1 MKIVFVLL
9 SSSIMTA
16 ATAIAPDLTPAPSA
30 ITSISAPAKIG
41 VPLASLKPGRTA
53 CVVGVDRSRP
63 EGERLL
69 DLGFIPGTPVEIL
82 KRAPLGDPVV
92 YGLRGYHICLR
103 GSEAGLIRVKPE

>member
-9 SSSIMTA
+9 FSQSMTA
-16 ATAIAPDLTPAPSA
+16 AFAPDITPASS
-30 ITSISAPAKIG
+30 ITALDSTPARPG
-41 VPLASLKPGRTA
+41 VSLASLAPGHTVR
-53 CVVGVDRSRP
+53 VIGVDGSCP

-92 YGLRGYHICLR
+92 YGLRGYRICLR
-103 GSEAGLIRVKPE
+103 ASETSLIRVRTE

>member
-1 MKIVFVLL
+1 
-9 SSSIMTA
+9 MTSR
-16 ATAIAPDLTPAPSA
+16 I
-30 ITSISAPAKIG
+30 IG
-41 VPLASLKPGRTA
+41 VDGS
-53 CVVGVDRSRP
+53 CP

-103 GSEAGLIRVKPE
+103 ASEANLIRVRTE

>member
-9 SSSIMTA
+9 FSSIMTA
-16 ATAIAPDLTPAPSA
+16 AAAPDLAPALSA
-30 ITSISAPAKIG
+30 IPSISAPAKAG
-41 VPLASLKPGRTA
+41 VPLASLEPGSA
-53 CVVGVDRSRP
+53 ASVIGVDDSCL

-92 YGLRGYHICLR
+92 YGLRGYRICLR
-103 GSEAGLIRVKPE
+103 ASEAGLIRVRPE

>member
-9 SSSIMTA
+9 ASQVMTA
-16 ATAIAPDLTPAPSA
+16 ATAPDLTSSVAAPYATPALP
-30 ITSISAPAKIG
+30 G
-41 VPLASLKPGRTA
+41 VSLASLAPGHTVR
-53 CVVGVDRSRP
+53 VIGVDGSCR

-69 DLGFIPGTPVEIL
+69 DLGFIPGTQVEIL

-103 GSEAGLIRVKPE
+103 ASEARLIRVKTE